1 MSQLAIMPGQQG
13 VAAAGSRDAA
23 AAAGQSGDGFAS
35 ALGKARKAAD
45 GSPET
50 SAGKA
55 EGQEAAPKGDRSTD
69 GGETAGDAKA
79 RGRGEGQLV
88 RATAPT
94 TDAKIGAKTSTGEA
108 DSTVDKTGTRDAGE
122 AAGAEGETGKVDGG
136 EGDAG
141 KAGEQGAG
149 GSPVATVMAVMSL
162 LNAKTVGPQEAQGA
176 RGAGAAPQRGGGRID
191 GEAMLSVRTGAIEA
205 DRAMAQT
212 VLGGAQ
218 KDVGAAIEAA
228 FGGRPEGRS
237 PEMAFD
243 KGKAAA
249 MQESVVR
256 FEGQAGQGAKPAAG
270 LAAPAPVPAEGARP
284 QPIVVP
290 VDLGRAL
297 AGEGDLPA
305 SMREAVS
312 SHVARVMAT
321 PVQGQPMSVLR
332 IQLQPAHL
340 GQVNVTM
347 RLSGEQVHVTLTP
360 DSASAARVLGSDQDA
375 IAGVLRSLGGAF
387 AGASVEVGG
396 DMQTRQPGDGGA
408 ARDGSAAQ
416 GEAFR
421 DEGGRQR
428 PGSGAMAHG
437 EPADAGGPARGGA
450 QTSSGDG
457 RIII

>member
-13 VAAAGSRDAA
+13 IAAAGSRSAA
-23 AAAGQSGDGFAS
+23 PAAGQSGDGFAS

-45 GSPET
+45 GSAET

-79 RGRGEGQLV
+79 KGRGEGQLV
-88 RATAPT
+88 RTTAPT
-94 TDAKIGAKTSTGEA
+94 VDAKTDAKTSTEEV
-108 DSTVDKTGTRDAGE
+108 DSTGDKTGTRDAGE
-122 AAGAEGETGKVDGG
+122 AAGAEGDA
-136 EGDAG
+136 DAG
-141 KAGEQGAG
+141 KAGEEGAG
-149 GSPVATVMAVMSL
+149 SSPVATVMAVMSL

-176 RGAGAAPQRGGGRID
+176 RGGGAAPQRGGGKVD
-191 GEAMLSVRTGAIEA
+191 GEAMLSVRSGAIEA
-205 DRAMAQT
+205 DKAMAQT

-228 FGGRPEGRS
+228 FGGRPEGKS

-243 KGKAAA
+243 KGKPGA

-256 FEGQAGQGAKPAAG
+256 FEGQPGQGAKPAAG
-270 LAAPAPVPAEGARP
+270 LAAPAPIPAEGTRP

-437 EPADAGGPARGGA
+437 EPADAGGTARGGA

>member
-13 VAAAGSRDAA
+13 VAAAGSRGAA

-50 SAGKA
+50 RAGKA
-55 EGQEAAPKGDRSTD
+55 EERDAASKGDRSAD
-69 GGETAGDAKA
+69 GGETAGDAKVK
-79 RGRGEGQLV
+79 GRGEGQSV
-88 RATAPT
+88 RATASAVDP
-94 TDAKIGAKTSTGEA
+94 KIGAKTSTEDV
-108 DSTVDKTGTRDAGE
+108 DSTGDKAGTRDGDE
-122 AAGAEGETGKVDGG
+122 AAGAEGE
-136 EGDAG
+136 AG
-141 KAGEQGAG
+141 KAGEEGAG

-191 GEAMLSVRTGAIEA
+191 GEAMLSVRTGALEA
-205 DRAMAQT
+205 DKAMAQT

-228 FGGRPEGRS
+228 FGGRPEGGS
-237 PEMAFD
+237 PDNAFD

-256 FEGQAGQGAKPAAG
+256 FEGQPGQGAKPAAG
-270 LAAPAPVPAEGARP
+270 LAAPAPIPADGARP

-396 DMQTRQPGDGGA
+396 DMQARQPGDGGA

-428 PGSGAMAHG
+428 PGSGAMTHG
-437 EPADAGGPARGGA
+437 EPTDAGGPPRGGA

>member
-13 VAAAGSRDAA
+13 VAAAGSRGAA
-23 AAAGQSGDGFAS
+23 PAAGQSGDGFAS

-45 GSPET
+45 GSAET
-50 SAGKA
+50 RAGKA
-55 EGQEAAPKGDRSTD
+55 EGQEAAPKGDRSAD

-79 RGRGEGQLV
+79 KGRGEGQSV
-88 RATAPT
+88 RATAST
-94 TDAKIGAKTSTGEA
+94 ADAKIGAKASTGDVDA
-108 DSTVDKTGTRDAGE
+108 TGDKTGTREGGE
-122 AAGAEGETGKVDGG
+122 AAVAEGE
-136 EGDAG
+136 AG
-141 KAGEQGAG
+141 KTGEEGAG

-191 GEAMLSVRTGAIEA
+191 GEAMLSVRTGALEA
-205 DRAMAQT
+205 DKAMAQT

-228 FGGRPEGRS
+228 FGGRPEGGS
-237 PEMAFD
+237 PDKAFD

-256 FEGQAGQGAKPAAG
+256 FEGQPGQGAKPAAG
-270 LAAPAPVPAEGARP
+270 LAAPAPIPAEGARP

-437 EPADAGGPARGGA
+437 EPADAGGTARGGA
-450 QTSSGDG
+450 HTSSGDG